1 MEISEQERMSK
12 GTAIVLVSVHNQ
24 NCFFYLCWSLWGY

>member
-12 GTAIVLVSVHNQ
+12 GTAIVLVSAHTQ
-24 NCFFYLCWSLWGY
+24 NCFWSLWGY